1 MAQHEYLHLFI
12 EESFEHLQN
21 VQQHLLALE
30 QEEEVLLHIEE
41 IFRSAHTLKG
51 MAATMEYKTITEL
64 THTMENVLDGL
75 RKEELSLQPAMIDV
89 LFQAADALEEMVRD
103 IERGEENDRDVST
116 IVLQLEQMSKHPTS
130 SMESAAV
137 ASMEI
142 DYFPFERTVI
152 EQAVTTGLNVYEIT
166 VTFEASA
173 VLKAVRAF
181 MVVQK
186 LDEYGEMVKSIPS
199 AEDIEND
206 QFDQSITLVYVTD
219 TAAGTLQNEVER
231 ISEIERVFIQPVQL
245 AKTQQKE
252 ARSSQKEKKQEE
264 KVELTKTVRINTD
277 RMELLM
283 NLFEEFVIER
293 GQLEQVAHTIDHPD
307 LTSSVD
313 RIKRTS
319 SQLQE
324 VILSMRMMTVERVFN
339 RFPSMIRKLSKELGK
354 DVVIDI
360 SGQDTELDRSI
371 IDEIGDP
378 LVHLLRN
385 AIDHGIETPDVRK
398 LVDKPEKGRV
408 TLEAY
413 HRGNH
418 VYIDI
423 SDDGAGI
430 NRERVMKKAIEN
442 NLISESDA
450 ASRSD
455 FDLFQLLFAP
465 GFSTAEEVTDVSGR
479 GVGLDVVKQTF
490 EQLGGKIIIQSEEG
504 KGSTFSIQLP
514 LTLSIMDVLFI
525 QCEEEI
531 YGIPTSQ
538 LIETAIAPHED
549 KIVMQGQVM
558 LQYRGQIIP
567 VIELKE
573 AFQVPVRSTAA
584 EEGHFEDTF
593 TSYLIVKHDK
603 KAAAIAVDQFI
614 GQQDVVIKPL
624 GKRLSTVRGISG
636 ATILG
641 NGTIAFIIDAT
652 QLLEERGR

>member
-116 IVLQLEQMSKHPTS
+116 IVLQLEQMTKHPTS

-231 ISEIERVFIQPVQL
+231 ISEIEHVLIQPVQL
-245 AKTQQKE
+245 TKTQQKE

-293 GQLEQVAHTIDHPD
+293 GQLEQVAHTINHPD

-385 AIDHGIETPDVRK
+385 AIDHGIETPSVRK
-398 LVDKPEKGRV
+398 QVGKPEKGRV

-423 SDDGAGI
+423 GDDGAGI

-465 GFSTAEEVTDVSGR
+465 GFSTAKEVTDVSGR

-514 LTLSIMDVLFI
+514 LTLSIMDVLLI

-573 AFQVPVRSTAA
+573 AFQVPIQPKAA
-584 EEGHFEDTF
+584 EEAHFEDTF
-593 TSYLIVKHDK
+593 TSYLIVKHGK
-603 KAAAIAVDQFI
+603 KAAAIAVDHFI

>member
-21 VQQHLLALE
+21 VQQHLLSLE
-30 QEEEVLLHIEE
+30 QEEDVMLHIEE

-89 LFQAADALEEMVRD
+89 LFQSADALEAMVRD
-103 IERGEENDRDVST
+103 IERGEENDHDVST
-116 IVLQLEQMSKHPTS
+116 LVLQLEQMTKQP
-130 SMESAAV
+130 A
-137 ASMEI
+137 ASMEAAVTASLDI

-166 VTFEASA
+166 VMFEASA

-199 AEDIEND
+199 AEEIEND

-219 TAAGTLQNEVER
+219 ASVGTLQNEVER
-231 ISEIERVFIQPVQL
+231 ISEIERVTVQPVQL
-245 AKTQQKE
+245 AKAQSKQE
-252 ARSSQKEKKQEE
+252 HSQKEKKQGE

-293 GQLEQVAHTIDHPD
+293 GQLEQVAHTIGHPD

-354 DVVIDI
+354 DIVIDI

-385 AIDHGIETPDVRK
+385 AIDHGIETPNLRK
-398 LVDKPEKGRV
+398 QIGKPEKGRV

-450 ASRSD
+450 ESRSD

-465 GFSTAEEVTDVSGR
+465 GFSTAKEVTDVSGR

-514 LTLSIMDVLFI
+514 LTLSIMDVLLI

-538 LIETAIAPHED
+538 LIETAIAPLED

-573 AFQVPVRSTAA
+573 AFQIPAHSLGDEQAQ
-584 EEGHFEDTF
+584 FEDTF
-593 TSYLIVKHDK
+593 TSYLIVKHNK
-603 KAAAIAVDQFI
+603 KAAAISVDQFI

-624 GKRLSTVRGISG
+624 GKRLSTVQGISG

-641 NGTIAFIIDAT
+641 DGTIAFIMDAV

>member
-307 LTSSVD
+307 LTSSD